1 MRFILFTSNIQL
13 LKNSIVILLLFS
25 LVISL
30 SSSCNN
36 SDKSI
41 TNTLFESLSADQT
54 NIDFE
59 NTLNYTNEFNIY
71 KYRNYY
77 NGGGVGLGD
86 VNNDGLI
93 DVYFT
98 ANLLSNKL
106 YLNKGNFTFETNR
119 DKNPLLTMKNN
130 IKFIRNIAKKIG
142 YNIL

>member
-1 MRFILFTSNIQL
+1 MRFILFTSNLQL
-13 LKNSIVILLLFS
+13 LKNGIVILLLFS
-25 LVISL
+25 LFISL

-77 NGGGVGLGD
+77 NGGGIGLGD

-106 YLNKGNFTFETNR
+106 YLNKV
-119 DKNPLLTMKNN
+119 
-130 IKFIRNIAKKIG
+130 KFIKI
-142 YNIL
+142 IVI